1 MKSIIDKIDKR
12 QYGSLKRSST
22 THALLSF
29 IYHLLSR
36 SDEPKNV
43 IRIFRL
49 DFAKAF
55 DHIDH
60 KLSSMEVPPIII
72 SWIKNF
78 LTEREERVKTGHCVS
93 KWQRV
98 KLMAEGPNR
107 TGTNPFLGH
116 DRRLT

>member
-12 QYGSLKRSST
+12 QYDSLKRSST
-22 THALLSF
+22 THAFFSF
-29 IYHLLSR
+29 IHHLLSR

-43 IRIFRL
+43 KMIFLL

-60 KLSSMEVPPIII
+60 KILLAENIS

-78 LTEREERVKTGHCVS
+78 LTERE
-93 KWQRV
+93 QRAFV
-98 KLMAEGPNR
+98 CPSG
-107 TGTNPFLGH
+107 TGTAAPVLKCALGGGGGAG
-116 DRRLT
+116 